1 MRGRT
6 GPSGAALVMLGGA
19 VWSVTGLLSKWVP
32 WSPYSIIG
40 VRSLLAYLAFGLWR
54 GTFRLKF
61 GRGVWLGA
69 AGMALTSALFIL
81 ANKMTTAANAVVLH
95 YVTPIVVI
103 FAAWVFYGQRPA
115 RADLLAAGLA
125 LTGIVLCFLG
135 GLRSGGLAGDLI
147 AILSAFSFAMVF
159 FASRMEGTDAADFS
173 ILGSLISCVF
183 LLYLPFDRLLT
194 ADAPSLTGIVLLGAS
209 QAGGYIF
216 LTAGMRKGVHPVT
229 ASVMTTV
236 EPVLSPLW
244 VFLVLG
250 EYPGALSLLGAALV
264 ILSVT
269 GYGVYKS
276 RAAARAGAAR
286 AAAMEAA

>member
-1 MRGRT
+1 M
-6 GPSGAALVMLGGA
+6 PSGAALVMLGGA

-32 WSPYSIIG
+32 WSPFTIIG
-40 VRSLLAYLAFGLWR
+40 LRSLLAYIAFGLWR
-54 GTFRLKF
+54 GTFRLRF
-61 GRGVWLGA
+61 GKGVWLGA

-95 YVTPIVVI
+95 YVSPIVVI
-103 FAAWVFYGQRPA
+103 FAAWAVYGNRPK
-115 RADLLAAGLA
+115 RSDILAAALA
-125 LTGIVLCFLG
+125 LLGIVLCFLG
-135 GLRSGGLAGDLI
+135 GLKSGGLMGDFI
-147 AILSAFSFAMVF
+147 AVLSAFTFAMVF

-183 LLYLPFDRLLT
+183 LLYIPFDQSLRL
-194 ADAPSLTGIVLLGAS
+194 DAPSVVGMLLLGAS

-216 LTAGMRKGVHPVT
+216 LTMGMRKGVHPVT
-229 ASVMTTV
+229 ASLMTTV

-250 EYPGALSLLGAALV
+250 EFPGTLSLIGAALV

-269 GYGVYKS
+269 GYGIYQS
-276 RAAARAGAAR
+276 RGAAAPSAAG
-286 AAAMEAA
+286 